1 MNAGVNPDRIP
12 LSWKILASG
21 YVPEYLYERGRLE
34 DRGLSFSELQRRAHV
49 NARAQ
54 AADSAADFSQRIRA
68 WVEAPAEIVP

>member
-1 MNAGVNPDRIP
+1 MPAG
-12 LSWKILASG
+12 LA
-21 YVPEYLYERGRLE
+21 PEHLYDQGRLE

-68 WVEAPAEIVP
+68 